1 MTNFTQWELPGVLL
15 ESLERMGITVPTS
28 IQQETI
34 PLALKGLDILASAQ
48 TGTGKTVAYLIP
60 LIQKLTKNP
69 QEPALILTPTRELAM
84 QVHQTLLQMAGPKFK
99 ATLLIGGA
107 SMSRQ
112 LSDLKK
118 KPLVIVGTQGEST
131 TISTD
136 VV

>member
-1 MTNFTQWELPGVLL
+1 MTNFTQWELPDALL

-69 QEPALILTPTRELAM
+69 QEPGVDFNPDSGIG
-84 QVHQTLLQMAGPKFK
+84 HAGPPNPQ
-99 ATLLIGGA
+99 TNDR
-107 SMSRQ
+107 S
-112 LSDLKK
+112 
-118 KPLVIVGTQGEST
+118 
-131 TISTD
+131 
-136 VV
+136 